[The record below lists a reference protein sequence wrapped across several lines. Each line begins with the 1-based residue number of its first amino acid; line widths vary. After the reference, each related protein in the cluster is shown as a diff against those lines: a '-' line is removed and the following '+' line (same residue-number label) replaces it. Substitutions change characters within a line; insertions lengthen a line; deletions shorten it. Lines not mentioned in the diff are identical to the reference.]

1 MLLAGSRVPTRHA
14 LASYPEGVRV
24 LAYILRRLLQVIPV
38 FFGAT
43 LLIYF
48 MVFAMP
54 GDPILALFGDRTPNP
69 TLLAQIREQYH
80 LDDPFLVQYFYY
92 ITGVL
97 QGDFGVSFSG
107 QPVGEILLRTFPV
120 TARLAIMALVIEF
133 TLAIIIGTVSALR
146 KGKLFDNTSL
156 VVALIFVAVPIFVLA
171 FLAQYFLAIQL
182 GWFRPT
188 VGAQNGW
195 FDLLLPAIVLGVSL
209 YATSMRLMRASTID
223 TLNQDWVRT
232 AYSKGLSRRRVVPVH
247 VVRNS
252 LLPVITNSATN
263 FGVLLVGATVT
274 EGIFNVPGVGNTLY
288 QAIQRQ
294 EGPTVVSFVTV
305 FVVVYVLVNLV
316 VDLLYGLLDPRIR
329 YAK

>member
-1 MLLAGSRVPTRHA
+1 MG
-14 LASYPEGVRV
+14 Y
-24 LAYILRRLLQVIPV
+24 YILRRLLQVIPV

-69 TLLAQIREQYH
+69 ALLEQIREQYH
-80 LDDPFLVQYFYY
+80 LNDPFIVQYFYY

-97 QGDFGVSFSG
+97 QGDFGISFSG
-107 QPVGEILLRTFPV
+107 QPVNDILVRAIPV
-120 TARLAIMALVIEF
+120 TLRLAVMAIAIEL

-146 KGKLFDNTSL
+146 KGGVFDNVSL
-156 VVALIFVAVPIFVLA
+156 VIALLFVAVPVFVLA
-171 FLAQYFLAIQL
+171 FIAQYFLAIQF
-182 GWFRPT
+182 GWFRAT
-188 VGAQNGW
+188 VGGQNNWG
-195 FDLLLPAIVLGVSL
+195 DLWLPALVLGFSL
-209 YATSMRLMRASTID
+209 YATSMRLTRASVID

-232 AYSKGLSRRRVVPVH
+232 AYSKGLPRRRVIPVH
-247 VVRNS
+247 VLRNS
-252 LLPVITNSATN
+252 LIPVITNSATN
-263 FGVLLVGATVT
+263 FGVLMVGATVT
-274 EGIFNVPGVGNTLY
+274 EGIFNIPGVGGTLY
-288 QAIQRQ
+288 QATIRQ

-305 FVVVYVLVNLV
+305 FVVFYVLINLV

>member
-1 MLLAGSRVPTRHA
+1 M
-14 LASYPEGVRV
+14 AS
-24 LAYILRRLLQVIPV
+24 YILRRLLQVIPV

-69 TLLAQIREQYH
+69 NLLEQIREQYH
-80 LDDPFLVQYFYY
+80 LNDPFIVQYFYY
-92 ITGVL
+92 ILGVF

-107 QPVGEILLRTFPV
+107 QPVADVLARTFPV
-120 TARLAIMALVIEF
+120 TLRLAVMAIAIELV
-133 TLAIIIGTVSALR
+133 LAIIIGTVSGIR
-146 KGKLFDNTSL
+146 KGKVFDNTSL
-156 VVALIFVAVPIFVLA
+156 VIALIFVAVPIFVLA

-188 VGAQNGW
+188 VGAQNDWG
-195 FDLLLPAIVLGVSL
+195 DLWLPAIVLGLSL
-209 YATSMRLMRASTID
+209 YATSMRLTRASVID

-232 AYSKGLSRRRVVPVH
+232 AYSKGLPRRRVVPVH
-247 VVRNS
+247 VLRNS

-263 FGVLLVGATVT
+263 FGVLMVGATVT
-274 EGIFNVPGVGNTLY
+274 EGIFNVPGVGQTLY
-288 QAIQRQ
+288 SAVTRQ

-305 FVVVYVLVNLV
+305 FVIFYVLVNLV

>member
-1 MLLAGSRVPTRHA
+1 
-14 LASYPEGVRV
+14 V
-24 LAYILRRLLQVIPV
+24 LGYILRRVLQVIPV

-69 TLLAQIREQYH
+69 ALLQQIRDQYH
-80 LDDPFLVQYFYY
+80 LNDPFIVQYFYY
-92 ITGVL
+92 ITGVF

-107 QPVGEILLRTFPV
+107 QPVSDVLARTFPV
-120 TARLAIMALVIEF
+120 TLRLAVMAIAIEF
-133 TLAIIIGTVSALR
+133 VLAITIGTISGLR
-146 KGKLFDNTSL
+146 KGKFFDNASL
-156 VVALIFVAVPIFVLA
+156 VIALVFIAVPVFVLA
-171 FLAQYFLAIQL
+171 FLAQYFLAVQL

-188 VGAQNGW
+188 VGAENGW
-195 FDLLLPAIVLGVSL
+195 NDLWLPAIVLGLSL
-209 YATSMRLMRASTID
+209 YATSMRLTRASVID

-232 AYSKGLSRRRVVPVH
+232 AYSKGLSRRRVIPVH
-247 VVRNS
+247 VMRNS
-252 LLPVITNSATN
+252 LIPVITNTATN
-263 FGVLLVGATVT
+263 FGVLMVGATVT

-288 QAIQRQ
+288 QAVVRG

-305 FVVVYVLVNLV
+305 FVIVYVLVNLF

>member
-1 MLLAGSRVPTRHA
+1 MGSPELSPSKQRADKKRLAESSWSTLIQIAAAMLKTRLAYAPFAAVAACALLAACGVATRDAGAPACPDAGA
-14 LASYPEGVRV
+14 L
-24 LAYILRRLLQVIPV
+24 L
-38 FFGAT
+38 
-43 LLIYF
+43 
-48 MVFAMP
+48 
-54 GDPILALFGDRTPNP
+54 
-69 TLLAQIREQYH
+69 
-80 LDDPFLVQYFYY
+80 
-92 ITGVL
+92 
-97 QGDFGVSFSG
+97 
-107 QPVGEILLRTFPV
+107 
-120 TARLAIMALVIEF
+120 
-133 TLAIIIGTVSALR
+133 
-146 KGKLFDNTSL
+146 
-156 VVALIFVAVPIFVLA
+156 
-171 FLAQYFLAIQL
+171 
-182 GWFRPT
+182 
-188 VGAQNGW
+188 
-195 FDLLLPAIVLGVSL
+195 DLLLPAIVLGVSL

-288 QAIQRQ
+288 EAITRQ